1 MWCPQLHQATP
12 GDLGKWVDRDSALN
26 MQRAGESKWRPLELC
41 RWEHRARLPAQGKEY
56 PALGFKKLRDRA
68 PKAQAQ
74 QPPRGGGRQAARS
87 RDDGASG
94 KRLPARR
101 NTVAVQQV
109 APLDSGSDEDDQHD
123 AFQQKRDKV
132 SLEVSSGGDS
142 DSDELDVEGV
152 MDLDDDEE
160 DEEDEELDSEDL
172 LEEAMQRGGRMG
184 QLARQAKQLSAK
196 QKLLQGEDDE
206 DDEKAAVEAAGRK
219 GSRPAKATPGVDDS
233 DKLSWGANKRAYY
246 AADELDPEDEEG
258 RQLEEEEVVTLQR
271 DQAAR
276 TTAADYGLSD
286 DDDDDDEDEDDE
298 EEEEEEEEEGMEEEE
313 DRAGTM
319 GAAARKVAKEL
330 HALTADERSAALLA
344 DAPELLALIED
355 LQASLHEVRHR
366 VGPLLQEVRSG
377 RLATAEGL
385 SYLEAKHLLMLHY
398 CCHIV
403 FYLMLKAEG
412 RPVRDHPVIMRLV
425 EIRSYLEKIRPI
437 DKQLAYQVDKL
448 LRAASLAATAE
459 LQQGGGSAAAGEQEE
474 DEADVMRYGPRPD
487 TLVPKGGSAG
497 AAAAAGQ
504 LAAGS
509 KAVTAGGVTDKGS
522 GLYRPPRLNPVSM
535 EGEMGGGRQSREDQ
549 RRMAEAK
556 RRAAR
561 SDAVAELA
569 AEVAGA
575 PEELRT
581 ALPGFDSMAAIK
593 TRQKLEAR
601 QQEEED
607 IMTRVPLSRDQV
619 KALKAQRRA
628 GMTASSLVGD
638 FADEVADLVAATSA
652 ADAGAGATRGNT
664 LADVFARQKV
674 SQRFGAE
681 PVRQVT
687 LGGDEDLPR
696 RANLSERRAKFDAV
710 AARKAVMPPQ
720 QDDDDNG
727 FEDYDVVPGGRGSSK
742 RGTREQGEEDDF
754 YQAAKEAA
762 ASRKKAR
769 AEAHRAPQLPPPLP
783 DPSAG
788 AGARG
793 ITKAIEKNRGL
804 TPHRRKDLK
813 NPRKKHRIMFAKA
826 LVRRSGAVQD
836 GSKTR
841 DAGAAAYAGE
851 ATGIKSKEKAYRNP
865 NLSLVVV
872 RVLVL
877 GNTDRDPFYLTAAIY
892 KLTSTSADMHTLLR
906 AALPKKA
913 IFVSSNATHAS
924 LLAKAKASYKS
935 PAAPTVSSNRA
946 GDMRHNSYSTLE
958 YEEAIAAVV
967 RADAGDA
974 VLAPYLFLYDTKA
987 VVLKDLTA
995 AFKEETLEKVD
1006 KVLSSMGC
1014 EDYTI
1019 HAETY
1024 KLGGTETFE
1033 LQIEATHEEEEIR
1046 RAGMLGLIGAT
1057 ISSGGLLSTLQ
1068 CTQPLTASSSTT
1080 TLARP
1085 LIYFPKA
1092 PSPSIAL
1099 TLKMTSNGFLS
1110 DPAANAVLTNR
1121 GTGAKAISLI
1131 RALGYLRHKMAQ
1143 DVSLRSHPV
1152 YLLACSV
1159 HSAHDVTNRSMT
1171 KVEFTDS
1178 ETCAAIQSS
1187 GDLQISGSKVKFAL
1201 TQPQTSRVSGLD
1213 TKHSLVLSTAAG
1225 IGLAG
1230 LASVLKAVAE
1240 AELTIL
1246 EADLILNATYQAGST
1261 ATPPL
1266 KGTAATASNVSSYS
1280 ATTKHVSL
1288 ASSNSSSIIAAVGQ
1302 SSRAQT
1308 TIYPGGGPERAAIV
1322 YTVAAMSSKGRPIQD
1337 SSRRAITVTGHDD
1350 SYTGSGAA
1358 VGTDSAQPL
1367 HRKENMLRA
1376 TCYVMAEAH
1385 HLTHTDQRKANF
1397 FLDCSRHL
1405 MNEDWQQGH
1414 EGSRRGVVI
1423 TSSLDR
1429 LVTQCLPLVK
1439 AMLEVAASRTD
1450 SARAVATRKV
1460 QDIYTV
1466 MVDICSPRLTDPAI
1480 EQQQHPTPM
1489 AAMPRPPMGVPRS
1502 STQLPGRAQS
1512 VTSLPPRGAGSSN
1525 RRTSDERQSPTKHPL
1540 KRHNSTSPFQHL
1552 ADEMEG
1558 VQSLDRPSA

>member
-1 MWCPQLHQATP
+1 MT
-12 GDLGKWVDRDSALN
+12 
-26 MQRAGESKWRPLELC
+26 
-41 RWEHRARLPAQGKEY
+41 
-56 PALGFKKLRDRA
+56 
-68 PKAQAQ
+68 
-74 QPPRGGGRQAARS
+74 
-87 RDDGASG
+87 
-94 KRLPARR
+94 
-101 NTVAVQQV
+101 
-109 APLDSGSDEDDQHD
+109 
-123 AFQQKRDKV
+123 
-132 SLEVSSGGDS
+132 
-142 DSDELDVEGV
+142 EGV
-152 MDLDDDEE
+152 
-160 DEEDEELDSEDL
+160 
-172 LEEAMQRGGRMG
+172 
-184 QLARQAKQLSAK
+184 
-196 QKLLQGEDDE
+196 
-206 DDEKAAVEAAGRK
+206 
-219 GSRPAKATPGVDDS
+219 
-233 DKLSWGANKRAYY
+233 
-246 AADELDPEDEEG
+246 
-258 RQLEEEEVVTLQR
+258 
-271 DQAAR
+271 
-276 TTAADYGLSD
+276 
-286 DDDDDDEDEDDE
+286 
-298 EEEEEEEEEGMEEEE
+298 
-313 DRAGTM
+313 
-319 GAAARKVAKEL
+319 
-330 HALTADERSAALLA
+330 
-344 DAPELLALIED
+344 
-355 LQASLHEVRHR
+355 
-366 VGPLLQEVRSG
+366 GP
-377 RLATAEGL
+377 
-385 SYLEAKHLLMLHY
+385 
-398 CCHIV
+398 
-403 FYLMLKAEG
+403 
-412 RPVRDHPVIMRLV
+412 
-425 EIRSYLEKIRPI
+425 
-437 DKQLAYQVDKL
+437 
-448 LRAASLAATAE
+448 AASKE
-459 LQQGGGSAAAGEQEE
+459 
-474 DEADVMRYGPRPD
+474 
-487 TLVPKGGSAG
+487 
-497 AAAAAGQ
+497 
-504 LAAGS
+504 
-509 KAVTAGGVTDKGS
+509 
-522 GLYRPPRLNPVSM
+522 
-535 EGEMGGGRQSREDQ
+535 
-549 RRMAEAK
+549 
-556 RRAAR
+556 
-561 SDAVAELA
+561 
-569 AEVAGA
+569 
-575 PEELRT
+575 
-581 ALPGFDSMAAIK
+581 
-593 TRQKLEAR
+593 
-601 QQEEED
+601 
-607 IMTRVPLSRDQV
+607 RV
-619 KALKAQRRA
+619 
-628 GMTASSLVGD
+628 
-638 FADEVADLVAATSA
+638 
-652 ADAGAGATRGNT
+652 
-664 LADVFARQKV
+664 
-674 SQRFGAE
+674 
-681 PVRQVT
+681 
-687 LGGDEDLPR
+687 
-696 RANLSERRAKFDAV
+696 
-710 AARKAVMPPQ
+710 
-720 QDDDDNG
+720 
-727 FEDYDVVPGGRGSSK
+727 Y
-742 RGTREQGEEDDF
+742 
-754 YQAAKEAA
+754 
-762 ASRKKAR
+762 
-769 AEAHRAPQLPPPLP
+769 
-783 DPSAG
+783 
-788 AGARG
+788 
-793 ITKAIEKNRGL
+793 
-804 TPHRRKDLK
+804 
-813 NPRKKHRIMFAKA
+813 
-826 LVRRSGAVQD
+826 
-836 GSKTR
+836 
-841 DAGAAAYAGE
+841 
-851 ATGIKSKEKAYRNP
+851 
-865 NLSLVVV
+865 
-872 RVLVL
+872 
-877 GNTDRDPFYLTAAIY
+877 AIY

-935 PAAPTVSSNRA
+935 PAAPTISSNRA

-1302 SSRAQT
+1302 SGRAQT

-1322 YTVAAMSSKGRPIQD
+1322 YTVAAMSSKGTPIQD

-1525 RRTSDERQSPTKHPL
+1525 RRTNDERQSPTKHPL
-1540 KRHNSTSPFQHL
+1540 KRHNSTSSFQHL

>member
-1 MWCPQLHQATP
+1 MRSLRPAQPLFQKGQLEAAKQNTVDTQQKVVLQERRLQRAKQESEDARKQLAP
-12 GDLGKWVDRDSALN
+12 LKARLEEVQGVDRPAAEAAMAEVAAL
-26 MQRAGESKWRPLELC
+26 R
-41 RWEHRARLPAQGKEY
+41 GKN
-56 PALGFKKLRDRA
+56 AVL
-68 PKAQAQ
+68 QAQ
-74 QPPRGGGRQAARS
+74 LQAQSVQLEAANQAVRTAQLQKIEVTQQMVALQQGHLRGNEQAARQ
-87 RDDGASG
+87 
-94 KRLPARR
+94 
-101 NTVAVQQV
+101 AVY
-109 APLDSGSDEDDQHD
+109 A
-123 AFQQKRDKV
+123 A
-132 SLEVSSGGDS
+132 EVKMI
-142 DSDELDVEGV
+142 E
-152 MDLDDDEE
+152 
-160 DEEDEELDSEDL
+160 
-172 LEEAMQRGGRMG
+172 
-184 QLARQAKQLSAK
+184 
-196 QKLLQGEDDE
+196 
-206 DDEKAAVEAAGRK
+206 AGRQ
-219 GSRPAKATPGVDDS
+219 KAV
-233 DKLSWGANKRAYY
+233 
-246 AADELDPEDEEG
+246 
-258 RQLEEEEVVTLQR
+258 
-271 DQAAR
+271 
-276 TTAADYGLSD
+276 
-286 DDDDDDEDEDDE
+286 
-298 EEEEEEEEEGMEEEE
+298 
-313 DRAGTM
+313 
-319 GAAARKVAKEL
+319 
-330 HALTADERSAALLA
+330 
-344 DAPELLALIED
+344 
-355 LQASLHEVRHR
+355 HE
-366 VGPLLQEVRSG
+366 
-377 RLATAEGL
+377 
-385 SYLEAKHLLMLHY
+385 
-398 CCHIV
+398 
-403 FYLMLKAEG
+403 
-412 RPVRDHPVIMRLV
+412 
-425 EIRSYLEKIRPI
+425 
-437 DKQLAYQVDKL
+437 
-448 LRAASLAATAE
+448 AE
-459 LQQGGGSAAAGEQEE
+459 LQQ
-474 DEADVMRYGPRPD
+474 
-487 TLVPKGGSAG
+487 
-497 AAAAAGQ
+497 
-504 LAAGS
+504 
-509 KAVTAGGVTDKGS
+509 
-522 GLYRPPRLNPVSM
+522 
-535 EGEMGGGRQSREDQ
+535 
-549 RRMAEAK
+549 
-556 RRAAR
+556 
-561 SDAVAELA
+561 
-569 AEVAGA
+569 
-575 PEELRT
+575 
-581 ALPGFDSMAAIK
+581 
-593 TRQKLEAR
+593 
-601 QQEEED
+601 
-607 IMTRVPLSRDQV
+607 
-619 KALKAQRRA
+619 
-628 GMTASSLVGD
+628 
-638 FADEVADLVAATSA
+638 
-652 ADAGAGATRGNT
+652 
-664 LADVFARQKV
+664 
-674 SQRFGAE
+674 
-681 PVRQVT
+681 
-687 LGGDEDLPR
+687 
-696 RANLSERRAKFDAV
+696 
-710 AARKAVMPPQ
+710 
-720 QDDDDNG
+720 
-727 FEDYDVVPGGRGSSK
+727 
-742 RGTREQGEEDDF
+742 
-754 YQAAKEAA
+754 
-762 ASRKKAR
+762 
-769 AEAHRAPQLPPPLP
+769 
-783 DPSAG
+783 
-788 AGARG
+788 
-793 ITKAIEKNRGL
+793 IE
-804 TPHRRKDLK
+804 
-813 NPRKKHRIMFAKA
+813 
-826 LVRRSGAVQD
+826 
-836 GSKTR
+836 
-841 DAGAAAYAGE
+841 
-851 ATGIKSKEKAYRNP
+851 EKAYRNP

-877 GNTDRDPFYLTAAIY
+877 GCAIY

-935 PAAPTVSSNRA
+935 PAAPTISSNRA

-1159 HSAHDVTNRSMT
+1159 HSAHDVTGRSMT

-1266 KGTAATASNVSSYS
+1266 KGTAATAGNVSSYS

-1302 SSRAQT
+1302 SGRAQT

-1322 YTVAAMSSKGRPIQD
+1322 YTVAAMSSKGTPIQD

-1540 KRHNSTSPFQHL
+1540 KRHNSTSSFQHL